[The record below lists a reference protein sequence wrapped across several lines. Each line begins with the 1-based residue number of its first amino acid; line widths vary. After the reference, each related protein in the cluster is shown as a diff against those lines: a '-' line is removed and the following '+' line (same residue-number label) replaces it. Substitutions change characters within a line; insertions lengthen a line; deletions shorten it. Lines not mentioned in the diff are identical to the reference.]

1 MLKIIVKNGDINR
14 ALKELKSKVYDTRM
28 ILELQE
34 RKEYK
39 KKSIKKRKSTQKARY
54 LQQKKAEN

>member
-1 MLKIIVKNGDINR
+1 MLKVTVKNGDINR
-14 ALKELKSKVYDTRM
+14 ALKELKSKVYNTRM

-34 RKEYK
+34 RKEYTK
-39 KKSIKKRKSTQKARY
+39 NSIKKRQSTQKAKY